1 MIRPGYRLL
10 SHTAD
15 LLVEATAGSFPS
27 LCAVSAEALFSLLTD
42 RRRVRRVLKR
52 SIEFPATPPDE
63 LLLSVLRGSLLLFFL
78 DRFLVR
84 CADAAM
90 TDDKIVVSFEGEP
103 MDTAR
108 HSMKLEL
115 KAVTA
120 HALAVE
126 SGPSGVF
133 KARFVVDV

>member
-1 MIRPGYRLL
+1 MIRSGYRLL

-15 LLVEATAGSFPS
+15 LLVEARAKSFNS
-27 LCAVSAEALFSLLTD
+27 LLAVSVEALFSILTD
-42 RRRVRRVLKR
+42 RRRVRRVLKET
-52 SIEFPATPPDE
+52 IELPAAPSDE
-63 LLLSVLRGSLLLFFL
+63 LLLSVLRGSLLLFSL

-84 CADAAM
+84 DADVAV
-90 TDDKIVVSFEGEP
+90 TDDRIIVTLRGEP
-103 MDTAR
+103 MDIAR

-120 HALAVE
+120 HALVVE
-126 SGPSGVF
+126 SGPLGF

>member
-15 LLVEATAGSFPS
+15 LFVETIAGSFPS
-27 LCAVSAEALFSLLTD
+27 LCEVSVEALFSLLTD
-42 RRRVRRVLKR
+42 RRKVRRVLKKN
-52 SIEFPATPPDE
+52 IEFPVVSPDE
-63 LLLSVLRGSLLLFFL
+63 LLLSVLRGSLLLFSL
-78 DRFLVR
+78 DQFLVR
-84 CADAAM
+84 DADAAM
-90 TDDKIVVSFEGEP
+90 KDDRIVVVFEGEP
-103 MDTAR
+103 MDAAR
-108 HSMKLEL
+108 HSMKLEI

-126 SGPSGVF
+126 SSPSGVF